1 MNLKRYK
8 NNFLDNKM
16 EKHGRLGFT
25 ESALLYCHYIRI
37 QKIDMVHK
45 LEFMNYEAN
54 FLKWLFTTS
63 GFYDISFNDNYE
75 YINSS
80 NYKKLMDEFYQ
91 MSKQSTFTRFAFHNT
106 SVCKYLPEFYKNFNN
121 IEFSFEKISNEFKLF
136 VRDKNIL
143 IINPMSKLMK
153 QQYES
158 GNVFK
163 INNFPRVNSIQCY
176 TNDYTFFNKSNN
188 SNHQNHSNS
197 FDYIDSIMP
206 EILSIE
212 CDCVIISCGAIS
224 SLIANRLNKNYLI
237 IGSNLLTIFGIKHD
251 RIKDHSHEYNENW
264 INVPDEYKPSEYKMI
279 ENGCY
284 W

>member
-1 MNLKRYK
+1 
-8 NNFLDNKM
+8 M

-25 ESALLYCHYIRI
+25 ESALLYCYYLRNEI
-37 QKIDMVHK
+37 KDVN
-45 LEFMNYEAN
+45 LVNTLDFMKYEAS

-63 GFYDISFNDNYE
+63 GFYDISFNDNYD
-75 YINSS
+75 YIHSS
-80 NYKKLMDEFYQ
+80 NYKKLMNEFYQ
-91 MSKQSTFTRFAFHNT
+91 MSKESTFTRFAFHDT
-106 SVCKYLPEFYKNFNN
+106 HLCKYLPDFYKNFNN
-121 IEFSFEKISNEFKLF
+121 VEFSFEKISNEFHHF

-153 QQYES
+153 QQYDC
-158 GNVFK
+158 GNIFN
-163 INNFPRVNSIQCY
+163 INSFPRVNSIQYY
-176 TNDYTFFNKSNN
+176 TNEYTFFNKPASKTML
-188 SNHQNHSNS
+188 NS
-197 FDYIDSIMP
+197 FDYIDNIMP
-206 EILSIE
+206 DILSIE

-251 RIKDHSHEYNENW
+251 RIKSHPHNYNEYW
-264 INVPDEYKPSEYKMI
+264 IDVPDEYKPSEYKMI

>member
-106 SVCKYLPEFYKNFNN
+106 SVCKYLPEFYKNFRC
-121 IEFSFEKISNEFKLF
+121 LF
-136 VRDKNIL
+136 R
-143 IINPMSKLMK
+143 
-153 QQYES
+153 
-158 GNVFK
+158 
-163 INNFPRVNSIQCY
+163 
-176 TNDYTFFNKSNN
+176 
-188 SNHQNHSNS
+188 H
-197 FDYIDSIMP
+197 
-206 EILSIE
+206 
-212 CDCVIISCGAIS
+212 
-224 SLIANRLNKNYLI
+224 
-237 IGSNLLTIFGIKHD
+237 LTPKT
-251 RIKDHSHEYNENW
+251 
-264 INVPDEYKPSEYKMI
+264 
-279 ENGCY
+279 
-284 W
+284 